1 MRNLGKEKGKTLYL
15 LLYFSLSMFLCRL
28 KYVYSLISVIV
39 DLSQPILKWK
49 ESTSEIYIP
58 EKYTCKYTHV
68 YMSMPCAQSVC
79 IPNQHRPPPRWPT
92 LVLVFVMVFAP
103 SWASA
108 CLRLQVICEDTI
120 ILNSAAASLV
130 PNIMLAEWVL
140 LVRCHLPE
148 LPLLHQS
155 DRLAVSAS
163 SIWFL
168 IFWFLVFGFWLEAD
182 HRPAH

>member
-1 MRNLGKEKGKTLYL
+1 
-15 LLYFSLSMFLCRL
+15 
-28 KYVYSLISVIV
+28 
-39 DLSQPILKWK
+39 
-49 ESTSEIYIP
+49 
-58 EKYTCKYTHV
+58 
-68 YMSMPCAQSVC
+68 
-79 IPNQHRPPPRWPT
+79 
-92 LVLVFVMVFAP
+92 
-103 SWASA
+103 
-108 CLRLQVICEDTI
+108 
-120 ILNSAAASLV
+120 
-130 PNIMLAEWVL
+130 MLAEWVL